1 MYLLEGLHNGIRIS
15 LEAHCSQ
22 PHSTCV
28 LPSITR
34 PSLMPTSRLKS
45 YVVGL
50 RALQPPFTDLHISRF
65 GKVPKS
71 NQPRKWRLILDLASP
86 DGHSVN
92 DGISKTPFSL

>member
-1 MYLLEGLHNGIRIS
+1 
-15 LEAHCSQ
+15 
-22 PHSTCV
+22 
-28 LPSITR
+28 
-34 PSLMPTSRLKS
+34 MPTSRLKS

-92 DGISKTPFSL
+92 DGISKTPFSLYYVIDGIMARGRGTDDEV